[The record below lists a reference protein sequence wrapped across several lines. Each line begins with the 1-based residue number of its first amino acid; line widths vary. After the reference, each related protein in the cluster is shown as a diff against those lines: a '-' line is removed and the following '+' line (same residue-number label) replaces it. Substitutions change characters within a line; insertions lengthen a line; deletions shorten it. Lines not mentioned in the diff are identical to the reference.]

1 MSLHTRGF
9 ARKLLKRATMSAAR
23 PTARPPDR
31 QTLGLASSPCPPA
44 RQPAKQTAVS
54 PSSPFANRAG
64 RPPDRYTDWLT
75 SRGGLP

>member
-31 QTLGLASSPCPPA
+31 PDRQTGQLPLPA
-44 RQPAKQTAVS
+44 RS
-54 PSSPFANRAG
+54 P
-64 RPPDRYTDWLT
+64 T
-75 SRGGLP
+75 S